1 VTSVAPRL
9 DDDDAPPQSGV
20 RVIVPAR
27 YAGEAERPTDVA
39 AEVAEEVF
47 FDVLELW
54 SAVSPLQGAWFE
66 LGLGAIGRAALTVT
80 CWEQPDGRTLRSRWQ
95 ELLPGY
101 VALDALANLMVDRI
115 CR

>member
-1 VTSVAPRL
+1 MAAVAPLL
-9 DDDDAPPQSGV
+9 DDDDAPPASGV
-20 RVIVPAR
+20 RLIAPAR
-27 YAGEAERPTDVA
+27 EPDVA
-39 AEVAEEVF
+39 REVAEEVF

-66 LGLGAIGRAALTVT
+66 LGLGAVGRAALGVT
-80 CWEQPDGRTLRSRWQ
+80 CWERPDGRTLRARWR

-101 VALDALANLMVDRI
+101 SALDTLAHLMVDRL